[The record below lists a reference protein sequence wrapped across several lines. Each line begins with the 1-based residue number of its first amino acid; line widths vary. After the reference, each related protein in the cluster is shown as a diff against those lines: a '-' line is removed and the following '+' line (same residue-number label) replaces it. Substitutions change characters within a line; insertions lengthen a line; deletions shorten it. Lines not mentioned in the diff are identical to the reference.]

1 MGPLHGFTILEIA
14 GIGPGPF
21 AAMMLSDMGAEVI
34 RVDRTRG
41 VDRGALTETPNF
53 DILNRGRRS
62 VAVDLKSP
70 DGVET
75 VLRMVEKADALI
87 EGFRPGVAERLGIG
101 PDVCQARNPR
111 LVYGRMTGWGQD
123 GPYAS
128 EAGHDINYIALAGVL
143 EHLGRA
149 GEKPTPPVNLVGD
162 FGGGGMLLAFGVVC
176 GLLEAGRSG
185 EGQVVDA
192 AMVDGSAVLMT
203 MMWGFKAMG
212 WWEPERGTN
221 VLDTGAWYYDTYE
234 CADGRF
240 ISLGSLEAQFFQAL
254 LRTTGLD
261 AADDVPHPMDKI
273 RWPEMKERL
282 AEIIRAKTR
291 DEWCQI
297 MEGED
302 VCFAPVL
309 AMDEAAA
316 HPHNAARRTFVEVEG
331 ITQPAPAPRFS
342 RTAPEIQRPPSHPGQ
357 HTDDVLAD
365 FGFDESEVAKLRE
378 AGAVA

>member
-1 MGPLHGFTILEIA
+1 
-14 GIGPGPF
+14 
-21 AAMMLSDMGAEVI
+21 
-34 RVDRTRG
+34 
-41 VDRGALTETPNF
+41 
-53 DILNRGRRS
+53 
-62 VAVDLKSP
+62 
-70 DGVET
+70 
-75 VLRMVEKADALI
+75 
-87 EGFRPGVAERLGIG
+87 
-101 PDVCQARNPR
+101 
-111 LVYGRMTGWGQD
+111 
-123 GPYAS
+123 
-128 EAGHDINYIALAGVL
+128 
-143 EHLGRA
+143 
-149 GEKPTPPVNLVGD
+149 
-162 FGGGGMLLAFGVVC
+162 
-176 GLLEAGRSG
+176 
-185 EGQVVDA
+185 VVDA
-192 AMVDGSAVLMT
+192 AMVDGSAILMT

-261 AADDVPHPMDKI
+261 AADDVPHPMDKS

-282 AEIIRAKTR
+282 AGIILTKTR

-309 AMDEAAA
+309 AMDEAPA
-316 HPHNAARRTFVEVEG
+316 HPHNAARQTFVEVEG

-365 FGFDESEVAKLRE
+365 FGFDESEIAKLRE